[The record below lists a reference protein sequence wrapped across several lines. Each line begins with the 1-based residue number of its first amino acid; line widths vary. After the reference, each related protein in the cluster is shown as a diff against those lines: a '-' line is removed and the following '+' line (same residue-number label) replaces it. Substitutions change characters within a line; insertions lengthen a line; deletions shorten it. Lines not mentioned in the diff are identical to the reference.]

1 MAAGRPEPFAS
12 APVETQMRARF
23 TKALVAVLAGLMA
36 GQPVHAT
43 NGNSEL
49 PDIGTP
55 ANTIIT
61 PQEEAQLGAMVLKQI
76 TDADQLLQDPEVDE
90 YIQGIGDRLASHAQE
105 GPRRFTFHVVKDP
118 SINAFAI
125 PGGFVFVNVG
135 LILSTSSESELAGVM
150 AHEIS
155 HVTQRHTARQIQSQ
169 MRASLAATAA
179 MLAGILLGAMAH
191 SSDAGMAAV
200 MSAQSAAIQHQ
211 LNYSREAEYEADR
224 VGIGVMAAAG
234 YDPNA
239 MASMFETM
247 GRIYRSAGPNA
258 KLIEFLQNH
267 PLTSDRVAEA
277 RSRAATYPPVRAV
290 DSLGYLL
297 TRQRLRVL
305 SMSPGDDPREMYSDA
320 ATNEPLTADYR
331 YYGYGIALIQANKP
345 AAAVPV
351 LQRLV
356 TRHPDVIEYHT
367 ALGQA
372 LLAND
377 DVANSRAVLERA
389 RELFPRNVPVT
400 VRYAQTLMRAGD
412 NKQAHAVLLDLFNV
426 VSPTQAQVR
435 LIALAANAAGET
447 AEAYYYIAE
456 GHVMDGDLPAAINTL
471 RIALSTPNI
480 TPMQRSR
487 FQARI
492 DELKEYLPA
501 RAQAAVDRG
510 EPVPSGHPNERGN

>member
-1 MAAGRPEPFAS
+1 MPGRFS
-12 APVETQMRARF
+12 
-23 TKALVAVLAGLMA
+23 KGLIAVLAGLMA
-36 GQPVHAT
+36 GQPVYAA
-43 NGNSEL
+43 NGYSEL

-125 PGGFVFVNVG
+125 PGGYVFVNAG

-169 MRASLAATAA
+169 MHASLIATAA
-179 MLAGILLGAMAH
+179 MLAAILIGAMAH
-191 SSDAGMAAV
+191 SSDAGLAGV
-200 MSAQSAAIQHQ
+200 MSAQSAAMQHQ

-234 YDPNA
+234 FDPNA

-277 RSRAATYPPVRAV
+277 RARAATYPPVRPV
-290 DSLGYLL
+290 DTVGYLL

-305 SMSPGDDPREMYSDA
+305 TTMGPGDDPREMYADA
-320 ATNEPLTADYR
+320 AAGETGTADYR
-331 YYGYGIALIQANKP
+331 YYGYAIALIQSNRP

-351 LQRLV
+351 LRRLV
-356 TRHPDVIEYHT
+356 AQHPDVIEYYT

-372 LLAND
+372 QLANND
-377 DVANSRAVLERA
+377 LGASRTVLERA
-389 RELFPRNVPVT
+389 LELFPRNVPVT
-400 VRYAQTLMRAGD
+400 IRYAQTLMRAGD

-426 VSPTQAQVR
+426 VPPTPSQVQ
-435 LIALAANAAGET
+435 LIAQAANSAGET

-492 DELKEYLPA
+492 DELKEYLPP
-501 RAQAAVDRG
+501 RAQAAIDRG
-510 EPVPSGHPNERGN
+510 EPAPPGRNPNVRSN